1 MKKVL
6 CKVLAMSLAS
16 AMLLST
22 TALAAPVLK
31 ASKEGTTL
39 KVTVT
44 GLSASEE
51 STLLAVKAGT
61 ALSTLEANET
71 AIFYIDQTTATAD
84 GTASYEF
91 SIDGASDLDVYSGY
105 ENMAADAKP
114 MKEAVKQD
122 GGDTPTPG
130 EFIYGDVN
138 NDTVINASDASLV
151 INYILKP
158 TAVKFIDS
166 GTGEEYKYGIQAANV
181 DGNLDGDG
189 NHVINASDASLI
201 INRILKGSAVEFPA
215 EKSSK

>member
-22 TALAAPVLK
+22 TALAAPELK

-61 ALSTLEANET
+61 ALSTLEANE
-71 AIFYIDQTTATAD
+71 ADIFYIDQTTATAD

-138 NDTVINASDASLV
+138 NDGDIDTLDAAAVIDYWLDG
-151 INYILKP
+151 
-158 TAVKFIDS
+158 TEFIDVN
-166 GTGEEYKYGIQAANV
+166 TEEAYKYGEQAADVNG
-181 DGNLDGDG
+181 DTDIDTLDAAAIIDYWLDGTELP
-189 NHVINASDASLI
+189 INV
-201 INRILKGSAVEFPA
+201 K
-215 EKSSK
+215 

>member
-6 CKVLAMSLAS
+6 CKVLATSLAS

-22 TALAAPVLK
+22 TALAAPELK

-61 ALSTLEANET
+61 ALSTLEANEKD
-71 AIFYIDQTTATAD
+71 IFYIDQTTATAD

-105 ENMAADAKP
+105 ENMATDAKP

-138 NDTVINASDASLV
+138 NDGDIDTLDAAAVIDYWLDG
-151 INYILKP
+151 
-158 TAVKFIDS
+158 TEFIDVN
-166 GTGEEYKYGIQAANV
+166 TEEGYKYGEQAADVNG
-181 DGNLDGDG
+181 DTDIDTLDAAAIIDYWLDGTELP
-189 NHVINASDASLI
+189 INV
-201 INRILKGSAVEFPA
+201 K
-215 EKSSK
+215 

>member
-22 TALAAPVLK
+22 TALAAPELK

-61 ALSTLEANET
+61 ALSTLEANEKD
-71 AIFYIDQTTATAD
+71 IFYIDQTTATAD

-114 MKEAVKQD
+114 MKEAVKQE

-138 NDTVINASDASLV
+138 NDGDIDTLDAAAVIDYWLDG
-151 INYILKP
+151 
-158 TAVKFIDS
+158 TEFIDMN
-166 GTGEEYKYGIQAANV
+166 TEEIYKYGEQAADV
-181 DGNLDGDG
+181 TGDTDIDTLDAAAIIDYWLDGTELP
-189 NHVINASDASLI
+189 INV
-201 INRILKGSAVEFPA
+201 K
-215 EKSSK
+215 

>member
-22 TALAAPVLK
+22 TALAAPELK

-61 ALSTLEANET
+61 ALSTLEANEA

-138 NDTVINASDASLV
+138 NDKAINVSDANAIISHILHEIPFLDAETGLEYADGEKAADV
-151 INYILKP
+151 DANEAIN
-158 TAVKFIDS
+158 V
-166 GTGEEYKYGIQAANV
+166 
-181 DGNLDGDG
+181 
-189 NHVINASDASLI
+189 SDANLI
-201 INRILKGSAVEFPA
+201 ISHILHEVEFPA
-215 EKSSK
+215 ASKTK

>member
-1 MKKVL
+1 
-6 CKVLAMSLAS
+6 MSLAS

-105 ENMAADAKP
+105 ENMAADAQP
-114 MKEAVKQD
+114 MKQAVKQE

-138 NDTVINASDASLV
+138 NDKAINVSDANAIISHILHEIPFLDV
-151 INYILKP
+151 ETGLEYADGEKAADVDANEAIN
-158 TAVKFIDS
+158 V
-166 GTGEEYKYGIQAANV
+166 
-181 DGNLDGDG
+181 
-189 NHVINASDASLI
+189 SDANLI
-201 INRILKGSAVEFPA
+201 ISHILHEVEFPA
-215 EKSSK
+215 ASKTK

>member
-1 MKKVL
+1 
-6 CKVLAMSLAS
+6 MSLAS

-22 TALAAPVLK
+22 TALAAPELK

-105 ENMAADAKP
+105 ENMAADAQP
-114 MKEAVKQD
+114 MKQAVKQE

-138 NDTVINASDASLV
+138 NDGDIDTLDAAAVIDYWLDG
-151 INYILKP
+151 
-158 TAVKFIDS
+158 TEFIDMN
-166 GTGEEYKYGIQAANV
+166 TEEIYKYGEQAADV
-181 DGNLDGDG
+181 TGDTDIDTLDAAAIIDYWLDGTELP
-189 NHVINASDASLI
+189 INV
-201 INRILKGSAVEFPA
+201 K
-215 EKSSK
+215 

>member
-1 MKKVL
+1 
-6 CKVLAMSLAS
+6 MSLAS

-22 TALAAPVLK
+22 TALAAPELK

-61 ALSTLEANET
+61 ALSTLEANEKDI
-71 AIFYIDQTTATAD
+71 IFYIDQTTATAD

-138 NDTVINASDASLV
+138 NDTVINVSDVTLV
-151 INYILKP
+151 INHILKP
-158 TAVKFIDS
+158 DIVKFTDS
-166 GTGEEYKYGIQAANV
+166 KTGAEYKYGAQAANV
-181 DGNLDGDG
+181 DGNYNEAGEPI
-189 NHVINASDASLI
+189 INVSDVTLI
-201 INRILKGSAVEFPA
+201 INRILKGADVIKFPA
-215 EKSSK
+215 ETKGE

>member
-22 TALAAPVLK
+22 TALAAPELK

-61 ALSTLEANET
+61 ALSTLEANE
-71 AIFYIDQTTATAD
+71 ADIFYIDQTTATAD

-138 NDTVINASDASLV
+138 NDKFINVTDASLV
-151 INYILKP
+151 VNRILKP
-158 TAVKFIDS
+158 TAKFLDS
-166 GTGEEYKYGIQAANV
+166 ETGEEYEYGVKAANV
-181 DGNLDGDG
+181 DGDYDDDG
-189 NHVINASDASLI
+189 NDIINVTDASLVVT
-201 INRILKGSAVEFPA
+201 RILKGATYKFPVER
-215 EKSSK
+215 

>member
-22 TALAAPVLK
+22 TALAAPELK

-61 ALSTLEANET
+61 ALSTLEANE
-71 AIFYIDQTTATAD
+71 ADIFYIDQTTATAD

-138 NDTVINASDASLV
+138 NDKEIDASDASAV
-151 INYILKP
+151 IDNFLRG
-158 TAVKFIDS
+158 AVFKDLNTDEVYAYGEKAADVNADEEID
-166 GTGEEYKYGIQAANV
+166 
-181 DGNLDGDG
+181 
-189 NHVINASDASLI
+189 ASDASAI
-201 INRILKGSAVEFPA
+201 IDNFLRGAELPA
-215 EKSSK
+215 NAK

>member
-6 CKVLAMSLAS
+6 CKVLATSLAS

-22 TALAAPVLK
+22 TALAAPELK

-61 ALSTLEANET
+61 ALSTLESNEKD
-71 AIFYIDQTTATAD
+71 IFYIDQTTATAD

-130 EFIYGDVN
+130 DFTYGDVN
-138 NDTVINASDASLV
+138 NDGKVDGEDASAV
-151 INYILKP
+151 VDNYLRTISFKDKS
-158 TAVKFIDS
+158 TQKVYEY
-166 GTGEEYKYGIQAANV
+166 GEKAAEV
-181 DGNLDGDG
+181 TGDG
-189 NHVINASDASLI
+189 KIDGQDASAIVDNYLRTI
-201 INRILKGSAVEFPA
+201 PFSIAK
-215 EKSSK
+215 

>member
-105 ENMAADAKP
+105 ENMAADAQP
-114 MKEAVKQD
+114 MKQAVKQE

-138 NDTVINASDASLV
+138 NDKAINVSDANAIISHILHEIPFLDV
-151 INYILKP
+151 ETGLEYADGEKAADVDANEAIN
-158 TAVKFIDS
+158 V
-166 GTGEEYKYGIQAANV
+166 
-181 DGNLDGDG
+181 
-189 NHVINASDASLI
+189 SDANLI
-201 INRILKGSAVEFPA
+201 ISHILHEVEFPA
-215 EKSSK
+215 ASKTK

>member
-1 MKKVL
+1 
-6 CKVLAMSLAS
+6 MSLAS

-22 TALAAPVLK
+22 TALAAPELK

-105 ENMAADAKP
+105 ENMAADAQP
-114 MKEAVKQD
+114 MKQAVKQE

-138 NDTVINASDASLV
+138 NDGDIDTLDAAAVID
-151 INYILKP
+151 YW
-158 TAVKFIDS
+158 
-166 GTGEEYKYGIQAANV
+166 
-181 DGNLDGDG
+181 LDGTELP
-189 NHVINASDASLI
+189 INV
-201 INRILKGSAVEFPA
+201 K
-215 EKSSK
+215 

>member
-1 MKKVL
+1 
-6 CKVLAMSLAS
+6 MSLAS

-71 AIFYIDQTTATAD
+71 SIFYIDQTTATAD

-138 NDTVINASDASLV
+138 NDKIIDAGDASAV
-151 INYILKP
+151 IDNFLRG
-158 TAVKFIDS
+158 ADFIDS
-166 GTGEEYKYGIQAANV
+166 NTEEVYAYGKQAADVTGEGEIDAG
-181 DGNLDGDG
+181 
-189 NHVINASDASLI
+189 DASAI
-201 INRILKGSAVEFPA
+201 IDNFLRGA
-215 EKSSK
+215 ELPVNVK

>member
-1 MKKVL
+1 
-6 CKVLAMSLAS
+6 MSLAS

-61 ALSTLEANET
+61 ALSTLEANEKD
-71 AIFYIDQTTATAD
+71 IFYIDQTTATAD

-114 MKEAVKQD
+114 MKEAVKQE

-138 NDTVINASDASLV
+138 NDGDIDTLDAAAVIVYWLDG
-151 INYILKP
+151 
-158 TAVKFIDS
+158 TEFIDMN
-166 GTGEEYKYGIQAANV
+166 TEEIYKYGEQAADV
-181 DGNLDGDG
+181 TGDTDIDTLDAAAIIDYWLDGTELP
-189 NHVINASDASLI
+189 INV
-201 INRILKGSAVEFPA
+201 K
-215 EKSSK
+215 

>member
-6 CKVLAMSLAS
+6 CKVLATSLAS

-22 TALAAPVLK
+22 TALAAPELK

-61 ALSTLEANET
+61 ALSTLESNEK

-105 ENMAADAKP
+105 ENMAADAQP
-114 MKEAVKQD
+114 MKQAVKQE

-138 NDTVINASDASLV
+138 NDKIIDAGDASAV
-151 INYILKP
+151 IDNFLRG
-158 TAVKFIDS
+158 ADFIDS
-166 GTGEEYKYGIQAANV
+166 NTEEVYAYGKQAADVTGEGEIDAG
-181 DGNLDGDG
+181 
-189 NHVINASDASLI
+189 DASAI
-201 INRILKGSAVEFPA
+201 IDNFLRGA
-215 EKSSK
+215 ELPVNVK

>member
-61 ALSTLEANET
+61 ALSTLEANEKD
-71 AIFYIDQTTATAD
+71 IFYIDQTTATAD

-114 MKEAVKQD
+114 MKEAVKQE

-138 NDTVINASDASLV
+138 NDGDIDTLDAAAVIDYWLDG
-151 INYILKP
+151 
-158 TAVKFIDS
+158 TEFIDMN
-166 GTGEEYKYGIQAANV
+166 TEEIYKYGEQAADV
-181 DGNLDGDG
+181 TGDTDIDTLDAAAIIDYWLDGTELP
-189 NHVINASDASLI
+189 INV
-201 INRILKGSAVEFPA
+201 K
-215 EKSSK
+215 

>member
-16 AMLLST
+16 AMLFST

-114 MKEAVKQD
+114 MKEAVKQE

-138 NDTVINASDASLV
+138 NDKIIDAGDASAV
-151 INYILKP
+151 IDNFLRG
-158 TAVKFIDS
+158 ADFIDS
-166 GTGEEYKYGIQAANV
+166 NTEEVYAYGKQAADVTGEGEIDAG
-181 DGNLDGDG
+181 
-189 NHVINASDASLI
+189 DASAI
-201 INRILKGSAVEFPA
+201 IDNFLRGA
-215 EKSSK
+215 ELPVNVK

>member
-61 ALSTLEANET
+61 ALSTLEANEK

-105 ENMAADAKP
+105 ENMAADAQP
-114 MKEAVKQD
+114 MKQAVKQD

-138 NDTVINASDASLV
+138 NDKAINVSDANAIISHILHEIPFLDV
-151 INYILKP
+151 ETGLEYADGEKAADVDANEAIN
-158 TAVKFIDS
+158 V
-166 GTGEEYKYGIQAANV
+166 
-181 DGNLDGDG
+181 
-189 NHVINASDASLI
+189 SDANLI
-201 INRILKGSAVEFPA
+201 ISHILHEVEFPA
-215 EKSSK
+215 ASKTK

>member
-1 MKKVL
+1 
-6 CKVLAMSLAS
+6 MSLAS

-61 ALSTLEANET
+61 ALSTLEANEK

-105 ENMAADAKP
+105 ENMAADAQP
-114 MKEAVKQD
+114 MKQAVKQD

-138 NDTVINASDASLV
+138 NDKAINVSDANAIISHILHEIPFLDV
-151 INYILKP
+151 ETGLEYADGEKAADVDANEAIN
-158 TAVKFIDS
+158 V
-166 GTGEEYKYGIQAANV
+166 
-181 DGNLDGDG
+181 
-189 NHVINASDASLI
+189 SDANLI
-201 INRILKGSAVEFPA
+201 ISHILHEVEFPA
-215 EKSSK
+215 ASKTK

>member
-71 AIFYIDQTTATAD
+71 SIFYIDQTTATAD

-105 ENMAADAKP
+105 ENMAADAQP
-114 MKEAVKQD
+114 MKQAVKQE

-138 NDTVINASDASLV
+138 NDKIIDAGDASAV
-151 INYILKP
+151 IDNFLRG
-158 TAVKFIDS
+158 ADFIDS
-166 GTGEEYKYGIQAANV
+166 NTEEVYAYGKQAADVTGEGEIDAG
-181 DGNLDGDG
+181 
-189 NHVINASDASLI
+189 DASAI
-201 INRILKGSAVEFPA
+201 IDNFLRGA
-215 EKSSK
+215 ELPVNVK

>member
-1 MKKVL
+1 
-6 CKVLAMSLAS
+6 MSLAS

-61 ALSTLEANET
+61 ALSTLEANEKD
-71 AIFYIDQTTATAD
+71 IFYIDQTTATAD

-138 NDTVINASDASLV
+138 NDKIIDAGDASAV
-151 INYILKP
+151 IDNFLRG
-158 TAVKFIDS
+158 ADFIDS
-166 GTGEEYKYGIQAANV
+166 NTEEVYAYGKQAADVTGEGEIDAG
-181 DGNLDGDG
+181 
-189 NHVINASDASLI
+189 DASAI
-201 INRILKGSAVEFPA
+201 IDNFLRGA
-215 EKSSK
+215 ELPVNVK

>member
-1 MKKVL
+1 
-6 CKVLAMSLAS
+6 MSLAS

-138 NDTVINASDASLV
+138 NDGDIDTLDAAAVIDYWLDG
-151 INYILKP
+151 
-158 TAVKFIDS
+158 TEFIDMN
-166 GTGEEYKYGIQAANV
+166 TEEIYKYGEQAADV
-181 DGNLDGDG
+181 TGDTDIDTLDAAAIIDYWLDGTELP
-189 NHVINASDASLI
+189 INV
-201 INRILKGSAVEFPA
+201 K
-215 EKSSK
+215 

>member
-22 TALAAPVLK
+22 TALAAPELK

-61 ALSTLEANET
+61 ALSTLEANE
-71 AIFYIDQTTATAD
+71 ADIFYIDQTTATAD

-138 NDTVINASDASLV
+138 NDGDIDTLDAAAVIDYWLDG
-151 INYILKP
+151 
-158 TAVKFIDS
+158 TEFIDLN
-166 GTGEEYKYGIQAANV
+166 TKEIYKYGEQAADV
-181 DGNLDGDG
+181 TGDTDIDTLDAAAIIDYWLDGTELP
-189 NHVINASDASLI
+189 INV
-201 INRILKGSAVEFPA
+201 K
-215 EKSSK
+215 

>member
-61 ALSTLEANET
+61 ALSTLEANEKD
-71 AIFYIDQTTATAD
+71 IFYIDQTTATAD

-138 NDTVINASDASLV
+138 NDGDIDTLDAAAVIDYWLDG
-151 INYILKP
+151 
-158 TAVKFIDS
+158 TEFIDMN
-166 GTGEEYKYGIQAANV
+166 TEEIYKYGEQAADV
-181 DGNLDGDG
+181 TGDTDIDTLDAAAIIDYWLDGTELP
-189 NHVINASDASLI
+189 INV
-201 INRILKGSAVEFPA
+201 K
-215 EKSSK
+215 

>member
-6 CKVLAMSLAS
+6 CKVLATSLAS

-22 TALAAPVLK
+22 TALAAPELK

-61 ALSTLEANET
+61 ALSTLEANEKD
-71 AIFYIDQTTATAD
+71 IFYIDQTTATAD

-122 GGDTPTPG
+122 GGDEPITGDFT
-130 EFIYGDVN
+130 YGDVN
-138 NDTVINASDASLV
+138 NDKVIDAGDASAV
-151 INYILKP
+151 IDNFLRG
-158 TAVKFIDS
+158 ADFIDS
-166 GTGEEYKYGIQAANV
+166 NTEEVYAYGKQAADVTGEGEIDAG
-181 DGNLDGDG
+181 
-189 NHVINASDASLI
+189 DASAI
-201 INRILKGSAVEFPA
+201 IDNFLRGA
-215 EKSSK
+215 ELPVNVK

>member
-61 ALSTLEANET
+61 ALSTLEANEKD
-71 AIFYIDQTTATAD
+71 IFYIDQTTATAD

-138 NDTVINASDASLV
+138 NDKIIDAGDASAV
-151 INYILKP
+151 IDNFLRG
-158 TAVKFIDS
+158 ADFIDS
-166 GTGEEYKYGIQAANV
+166 NTEEVYAYGKQAADVTGEGEIDAG
-181 DGNLDGDG
+181 
-189 NHVINASDASLI
+189 DASAI
-201 INRILKGSAVEFPA
+201 IDNFLRGA
-215 EKSSK
+215 ELPVNVK